1 MMRIFKFSLVAAS
14 AFLLCSCNQ
23 PPGSG
28 GTNAVVVDLDAVARA
43 MGRDTLIDKRVEQ
56 ATQTLNAKLI
66 EAAANMEKEF
76 KKQQTEFGT
85 SPTDEQRGK
94 LKQTAQ
100 KIQENIQNNKENAT
114 QARQRVRLE
123 QIQIFRNEVKAIAS
137 RLAAKRQASLV
148 MVANQDVLWFTPSS
162 DITAAVIAEMRS
174 PAAAAA
180 AETGSAPAL
189 ARTNAAPPSPPGDE
203 SRARSTNEIH

>member
-1 MMRIFKFSLVAAS
+1 MMRMFKFSLVALS
-14 AFLLCSCNQ
+14 AVLLCSCNQ
-23 PPGSG
+23 PSGSG

-56 ATQTLNAKLI
+56 ATQTLNSKLI
-66 EAAANMEKEF
+66 EAAANMEKEL

-85 SPTDEQRGK
+85 SPTEEQRGK

-100 KIQENIQNNKENAT
+100 KIQENIQSNKEIAG

-123 QIQIFRNEVKAIAS
+123 QIQIFRNEVKAIAA

-174 PAAAAA
+174 PAAAPA
-180 AETGSAPAL
+180 AETGSAPAS
-189 ARTNAAPPSPPGDE
+189 ARTNAVPPSPPGDE
-203 SRARSTNEIH
+203 SRAQSTNENH

>member
-1 MMRIFKFSLVAAS
+1 MMRMFKFSLVAVS
-14 AFLLCSCNQ
+14 AVLLCSCNQ
-23 PPGSG
+23 PSGSG

-56 ATQTLNAKLI
+56 ATQTLNSKLI

-85 SPTDEQRGK
+85 SPTEEQRGK

-100 KIQENIQNNKENAT
+100 KIQENIQSNKEIAG

-123 QIQIFRNEVKAIAS
+123 QIQIFRNEVKAIAA

-148 MVANQDVLWFTPSS
+148 MVATQDVLWF
-162 DITAAVIAEMRS
+162 
-174 PAAAAA
+174 
-180 AETGSAPAL
+180 
-189 ARTNAAPPSPPGDE
+189 
-203 SRARSTNEIH
+203 